1 MVSLYSRD
9 SENMEDVNDRTI
21 VFLPQGDGR
30 ALDSFSKAVL
40 LQYSDSD
47 VLVFRYGKRDGTE
60 EDIVSLFGNGGRA
73 AVRSLP
79 PEGRDFMFELN
90 DVLSMPQKT
99 LTVDITFASPFHAA
113 QANYFGLNSR
123 LVVYYSFRTEAG
135 PDRKQ
140 MNPHMKNYGKLD
152 GDSVTLLTAMV
163 NGCGTVME
171 MVVYEALVN
180 LAPLL
185 AVSLFIAVLMTLT
198 RSWLDSEMVVWFSSG
213 GISLLAWI
221 RPVLRFS
228 IPIIILITALSLVI
242 SPWAKGQS
250 EMNREVWSQRDDVD
264 RLSPGRFIEIAGGK
278 QVFFVEEVSEDGLT
292 VKNVFL
298 TETDTNSEM
307 VVIAKTGEVKTNES
321 GDRYVLLHDGRR
333 YEGVAGTPEYRVTE
347 FQTYGVRLDVKPE
360 SAIQMND
367 VDTQPLPFLLMQSQD
382 REAQGELLW
391 RISWPIAAL
400 NLIMIAIPLSF
411 TNPRAGRSLN
421 MVVALLLFVLY
432 LNGISVGRTWVE
444 QGTMSL
450 IPAIIVLNGVFTA
463 LAVILFLRRTILQR
477 WIPVW
482 MTIGYWRS
490 RR

>member
-1 MVSLYSRD
+1 MIFRRSLVSELANTAGAVFTVIFSI
-9 SENMEDVNDRTI
+9 VLTI
-21 VFLPQGDGR
+21 G
-30 ALDSFSKAVL
+30 
-40 LQYSDSD
+40 
-47 VLVFRYGKRDGTE
+47 LVRILGMAA
-60 EDIVSLFGNGGRA
+60 GGR
-73 AVRSLP
+73 
-79 PEGRDFMFELN
+79 
-90 DVLSMPQKT
+90 
-99 LTVDITFASPFHAA
+99 I
-113 QANYFGLNSR
+113 
-123 LVVYYSFRTEAG
+123 
-135 PDRKQ
+135 
-140 MNPHMKNYGKLD
+140 
-152 GDSVTLLTAMV
+152 DS
-163 NGCGTVME
+163 GTVME

-198 RSWLDSEMVVWFSSG
+198 RSWLDSEMVVWFSS
-213 GISLLAWI
+213 
-221 RPVLRFS
+221 VLRFS

-298 TETDTNSEM
+298 TETDPNSEM
-307 VVIAKTGEVKTNES
+307 VVIAETGEVKTNES

-347 FQTYGVRLDVKPE
+347 FKTYGVRLDVKPE

-450 IPAIIVLNGVFTA
+450 IPATIVLNGVFTA